1 MATKS
6 LILSSAGLRNINI
19 GSCSEDHYFCF
30 QIGQKQI
37 VMNSFYADFISP
49 IVASH
54 HRADPTLDIL
64 IFDGFFTKGL
74 EEFASFSKEVITEEI
89 AMIVLQLASG
99 VAVDVNQDQAFK
111 LRFFSII
118 IGNEELYQKVN
129 EIFPTEF
136 NEGNIELYLQHALCC
151 YYFSKFYPDF
161 NFSEVTDFLANNF
174 YALNQDMLLQLP
186 KSILY
191 MIISNS
197 HLKLDS
203 EDSLLDFVL
212 RIFQKESED
221 GKKANEGKGDE
232 LSIIEF
238 YEKVDFAGLS
248 ENRLLE
254 FLDDFD
260 VNEMSTCLWIKF
272 YQGLVM
278 KANPKA
284 KLNKERYVNKD
295 IFCEYDPGIQNNLK
309 GIIHYLTKECG
320 GNVAEKHV
328 VDVSGS
334 STYNDNSQFAPKNAV
349 DLDSSNTYFASDSIP
364 NSWLKY
370 DFKDKKIVPTHY
382 TIRTRRNSNI
392 HNPSSWIIEV
402 ANKDGEWKTI
412 DSQNNVPF
420 LNNDTIQTYKINKK
434 LAENEGYRYIR
445 FKQLNNNNGG
455 SFNLYLAGL
464 EFFGK
469 IID

>member
-1 MATKS
+1 MATKP

-19 GSCSEDHYFCF
+19 GSCSEEHYFCF
-30 QIGQKQI
+30 QIGQRQI

-49 IVASH
+49 IVANH

-64 IFDGFFTKGL
+64 VFDGFFTKGL
-74 EEFASFSKEVITEEI
+74 EEFVSFSKEVITEEMS
-89 AMIVLQLASG
+89 MIILQLASG
-99 VAVDVNQDQAFK
+99 VSVDVNQDQAFK

-129 EIFPTEF
+129 ELFPTEF

-186 KSILY
+186 KTILY

-212 RIFQKESED
+212 RVFQKESDEEE
-221 GKKANEGKGDE
+221 KANVGKADD

-238 YEKVDFAGLS
+238 YEKIDFAGLT

-272 YQGLVM
+272 YQGLVK

-284 KLNKERYVNKD
+284 KLNKERYVQRD
-295 IFCEYDPGIQNNLK
+295 IVCEYDTRSPNNLK

-328 VDVSGS
+328 VEVSAS
-334 STYNDNSQFAPKNAV
+334 STLNDDSQYAPKNAV
-349 DLDSSNTYFASDSIP
+349 ELDDSNHYFASNNNQ
-364 NSWLKY
+364 NSWIKY

-382 TIRTRRNSNI
+382 TIRTRRHNNVY
-392 HNPSSWIIEV
+392 NPSNWIIEV

-412 DSQNNVPF
+412 DTQNNVPF
-420 LNNDTIQTYKINKK
+420 LNNSITQTYRISRK
-434 LAENEGYRYIR
+434 LAEDEGYRYIR

-455 SFNLYLAGL
+455 SYNLYLAGL